1 MNELFARIAETGLA
15 DADLLAE
22 LAAQGVTHLYQRDND
37 STTPLENNNSVQLL
51 YRQQGVSVYQL
62 AAPASP

>member
-1 MNELFARIAETGLA
+1 MNEQFARIAESGLA

-22 LAAQGVTHLYQRDND
+22 LAAQGVTHLYQRATDGAA
-37 STTPLENNNSVQLL
+37 PLENNDTVQLL
-51 YRQQGVSVYQL
+51 YRQEGVSVYRL